1 MSSILKQDRKHAR
14 SRRTHAMTKTSGRPR
29 LVVNRSNAFV
39 YAQIV
44 DDSQNKVVC
53 GTSSLKIKETG
64 VAAAKTVGKT
74 IADLA
79 KKNKITQV
87 AFDRNGFAYHGQIK
101 ALAESAREAGLDF

>member
-1 MSSILKQDRKHAR
+1 MRTIIKQERKNAR
-14 SRRTHAMTKTSGRPR
+14 SRRTHAMAKTSGRAR
-29 LVVNRSNAFV
+29 LVVNRSNTSV

-44 DDSQNKVVC
+44 NDAENKVVC
-53 GTSSLKIKETG
+53 GASSLKMKETG
-64 VAAAKTVGKT
+64 IAAAQAVGKA

-87 AFDRNGFAYHGQIK
+87 AFDRNGLAYHGQIK

>member
-1 MSSILKQDRKHAR
+1 MRTIVKQERRNAR
-14 SRRTHAMTKTSGRPR
+14 SRRTHAMTRKSGRPR
-29 LVVNRSNAFV
+29 LVVNRSNTSV

-44 DDSQNKVVC
+44 DDANNKVVC

-64 VAAAKTVGKT
+64 VKGATAVGKA
-74 IADLA
+74 IAELA

-87 AFDRNGFAYHGQIK
+87 VFDRNGLAYHGQVK

>member
-1 MSSILKQDRKHAR
+1 MA
-14 SRRTHAMTKTSGRPR
+14 KTSGRPR
-29 LVVNRSNAFV
+29 LIVNRSNTSV

-44 DDSQNKVVC
+44 DDAANKVVC
-53 GTSSLKIKETG
+53 GTSSLKGKETG
-64 VAAAKTVGKT
+64 IAAAKTVGKN

-87 AFDRNGFAYHGQIK
+87 SFDRNGFAYHGQVK